1 MPFTFGNQQKHVG
14 SFRAEDLTLKAGGE
28 AAALVQSCQF
38 TCQRTVNMMYE
49 IGTNNVYYVGNRRQG
64 NVQLSRVIAA
74 SDKLRGIIKTYSDIC
89 DPQTLELD
97 VSGDGGKQCLGSKRN
112 YKMHHSLI
120 TALGASV
127 QAQDSILTENM
138 TFMFAD
144 LQEE

>member
-14 SFRAEDLTLKAGGE
+14 SFRAEDLTLKAGGV

-38 TCQRTVNMMYE
+38 NCQRTVNMMYE

-64 NVQLSRVIAA
+64 NVQMSRVIAA
-74 SDKLRGIIKTYSDIC
+74 SDSLRKIIQDYSDIC
-89 DPQTLELD
+89 DPKTLELD
-97 VSGDGGKQCLGSKRN
+97 VSGAGGNKCVKSKRN

-120 TALGASV
+120 TVLGGSV

-144 LQEE
+144 LEDT